1 MTSSTDVVEYRY
13 VCRKETA
20 RKLTDSEWQILNVLW
35 ERYPATARG
44 IAERLPKENNWA
56 YTTIKTLL
64 TRLAEKGAVK
74 ESKKGNTSLYEPLLS
89 KQMARRNAL
98 KSLANQAFDGA
109 FGPLMHF
116 LLEDQKLTVNQR
128 HQLLNAIQ
136 KQNNKKES
144 VK

>member
-1 MTSSTDVVEYRY
+1 M
-13 VCRKETA
+13 
-20 RKLTDSEWQILNVLW
+20 KLTDAEWQVMNVLW

-64 TRLAEKGAVK
+64 TRLVEKGAVK
-74 ESKKGNTSLYEPLLS
+74 EGKNGNTSLYEPLLNR
-89 KQMARRNAL
+89 QTARRNAL

-116 LLEDQKLTVNQR
+116 LVEDQKLTENQK
-128 HQLLNAIQ
+128 HELLKAIQ
-136 KQNNKKES
+136 KQDKKES